1 MISVKFDGKLLTIDD
16 RIVPMPHEIRDAFA
30 LGDKVIVFLD
40 PDADLGSSGKYS
52 NLVAVDSGGRLVWRA
67 ELPTERDSDVFT
79 RIVSREPL
87 VADSF
92 SSFECEIDPGNG
104 RLLSTRFF
112 K

>member
-16 RIVPMPHEIRDAFA
+16 RIVPMPHEIRDALA
-30 LGDKVIVFLD
+30 LGDKFIVFLD

-52 NLVAVDSGGRLVWRA
+52 NLVAVDSGGRLVWWA